1 MKIKEKLMHKYALSP
16 QGASDMLKAF
26 VSVTVSDL
34 VLMIPVSLLY
44 FIVKDYMEGTLQ
56 GKGGFYIAGIIV
68 TLALIAI
75 TTYIQYNATFL
86 STYVESGVRRITLAE
101 KLRKIPLS
109 FFGKKDLSDLTST
122 IMADCAQME
131 TASSHFIPELV
142 GACISTAIVAVGMF
156 FFNWRM
162 ALAALWV
169 LPVSFLIV
177 GCSGKVQKSLNQKQM
192 ELKMACAD
200 GIQECLESARDL
212 HAYNAEDDYMR
223 GLDVKIKAVEKHAVV
238 TELGT
243 AVFVGSAQM
252 ILKLGIATVA
262 LVGGTL
268 LAKGEI
274 SVLTFFMF
282 LLVVSRIYD
291 PMQVSLQ
298 NLAAII
304 SSEVQSARLDEI
316 LSHEVQE
323 GSEKMDRKGYDIEF
337 SNVGF
342 SYDSG
347 ETVLKDVSFVA
358 KQGEVTA
365 LIGPSGGGKTT
376 VSRLA
381 SRFWDVDHGKI
392 TVGGMDISKVDPE
405 TLMSLYSIVFQ
416 DVTLFNNTIMENIRI
431 GKMDATDEG
440 QIRDAV
446 QWTKHHVGEI
456 DAVVY
461 VAGILLQSDRTETLL
476 TESLDDIR
484 KQIEVNALGL
494 ITVFRDFLPVI
505 KKSGLFI
512 GVTSEGGSFANEGSL
527 FPAYGVSKT
536 TANKIIQTLRVTVGE
551 SINVYAV
558 HPGRMNTD
566 MGRTTAQIEPEEAA
580 IGFCNILEG
589 TTHIEKDQWFIDYR
603 GNAMPL

>member
-1 MKIKEKLMHKYALSP
+1 MNIKEKLMHKYALSK
-16 QGASDMLKAF
+16 QGAEDLVKAF
-26 VSVTVSDL
+26 ISVTVSDL
-34 VLMIPVSLLY
+34 ILMFPVSLLY
-44 FIVKDYMEGTLQ
+44 FMVKDYMEGTL
-56 GKGGFYIAGIIV
+56 GARAGFYIAGIIL
-68 TLALIAI
+68 TLVLIGI

-86 STYVESGVRRITLAE
+86 STYVESGVRRIALAE

-122 IMADCAQME
+122 IMADCATME

-142 GACISTAIVAVGMF
+142 GACISTVLIAIGMF

-177 GCSGKVQKSLNQKQM
+177 GCSGKVQRKLNGRQM
-192 ELKMACAD
+192 DLKMACAD
-200 GIQECLESARDL
+200 GIQECLESVRDL
-212 HAYNAEDDYMR
+212 QAYNAQDKYME
-223 GLDVKIKAVEKHAVV
+223 GLDAKIKAVEKHAIV

-252 ILKLGIATVA
+252 VLKLGIASVA

-274 SVLTFFMF
+274 DVLTFFMF

-304 SSEVQSARLDEI
+304 ATGVQSARLDEI
-316 LSHEVQE
+316 LSHEIQE
-323 GSEKMDRKGYDIEF
+323 GKDTMDNKGYDIRF

-342 SYDSG
+342 AYDTG
-347 ETVLKDVSFVA
+347 DVVLKDVSFTA

-381 SRFWDVDHGKI
+381 SRFWDVKQGKI
-392 TVGGMDISKVDPE
+392 TVGGMDISKIDPE
-405 TLMSLYSIVFQ
+405 TLMSLYAIVFQ

-431 GKMDATDEG
+431 GKKDATDEEV
-440 QIRDAV
+440 IRAAKLAHCDEFVEKLSDGWNTMIGENGSELSGGERQRISIARAFLKDAP
-446 QWTKHHVGEI
+446 I
-456 DAVVY
+456 
-461 VAGILLQSDRTETLL
+461 ILLDEATASLDVDNETMIQ
-476 TESLDDIR
+476 ESLSR
-484 KQIEVNALGL
+484 L
-494 ITVFRDFLPVI
+494 IKEKTVLIIAHRMRTVADADKIVVLKDGVVAE
-505 KKSGLFI
+505 SG
-512 GVTSEGGSFANEGSL
+512 S
-527 FPAYGVSKT
+527 
-536 TANKIIQTLRVTVGE
+536 
-551 SINVYAV
+551 
-558 HPGRMNTD
+558 
-566 MGRTTAQIEPEEAA
+566 PEELEKKQGIYTNMVNTQLLAA
-580 IGFCNILEG
+580 KWSL
-589 TTHIEKDQWFIDYR
+589 
-603 GNAMPL
+603 P